1 MIPCSC
7 PRRPSAPAAR
17 IASAR
22 RGIALPIVLLFLL
35 IITIAVSF
43 GIRRATLTEGITR
56 NQLDYEVARQ
66 AAEAAL
72 QDAERDLRL
81 VLPNNTKPAG
91 AVCARNDERPVVY
104 RTGAPWFDTSCP
116 RGQCRYPL
124 AYYNASNYTTSPA
137 TNPQPWW
144 PENTDKLGKWNSA
157 AVDPK
162 TSCTFSGAVPLGTFT
177 GTPAIKGVARQPEY
191 LVEYM
196 ARGDDVVMRITARG
210 FGFDLKTETVL
221 QSYYRPL

>member
-1 MIPCSC
+1 MNSCSRIHRPCS
-7 PRRPSAPAAR
+7 RGAA
-17 IASAR
+17 IVLAQ
-22 RGIALPIVLLFLL
+22 RGITLPIVLLFLL

-43 GIRRATLTEGITR
+43 GIRRATLSEGITR
-56 NQLDYEVARQ
+56 NQLDYEVSRQ

-81 VLPNNTKPAG
+81 VLPNSSKPAG
-91 AVCARNDERPVVY
+91 AVCARNDERPLVY
-104 RTGAPWFDTSCP
+104 RTGAPWFDTVCP

-124 AYYNASNYTTSPA
+124 AYYNASDYTASPVV
-137 TNPQPWW
+137 NPQPWW
-144 PENTDKLGKWNSA
+144 PETGGKGGKWNSD

-162 TSCTFSGAVPLGTFT
+162 TSCTFNGAVPLGTFT

-191 LVEYM
+191 LIEYM

-210 FGFDLKTETVL
+210 FGFDVNTETVL
-221 QSYYRPL
+221 QSYFRPL